1 MTAKISSLFWHQTG
15 LHHAFSSCVCANRA
29 YYCLFIRHSLVISK
43 LSSRVNISQF
53 RHSCIWAFTIV
64 IVECSLVVS
73 QSYTLRSDH
82 LKNPK
87 RGVSLKTRI
96 LLVKRQ
102 EPALG
107 VRDRT
112 LLLGKIIILCYIL
125 LLFYYYIAC
134 CCSRGLSC
142 SRNVFEIIRCPDKE
156 SGFASTEIANSH
168 NSILYEFSNK

>member
-82 LKNPK
+82 LKNSK

-112 LLLGKIIILCYIL
+112 LLLGNNHYFVLHIASL
-125 LLFYYYIAC
+125 LLLYSVLLQPRTFMFSKC
-134 CCSRGLSC
+134 LWNHPLSRQREWFC
-142 SRNVFEIIRCPDKE
+142 VDW
-156 SGFASTEIANSH
+156 NS
-168 NSILYEFSNK
+168 